1 MSGLALATAMAMR
14 ICQKAESFK
23 KINNLCMLL
32 VARLLVNFR
41 RPSLHD
47 ATDHDVEFSYAT
59 LSGGGESVNTR

>member
-14 ICQKAESFK
+14 ICQKAESYK

-47 ATDHDVEFSYAT
+47 HDVEFSYAT
-59 LSGGGESVNTR
+59 LSGGGESVKTR